1 MLYQRAVLYLAF
13 EGLYDNL
20 KLTICTQDVQT
31 KNIQNSAFGQ
41 VFYFAR
47 RRNNGQVTKAGGRI
61 QKADEI
67 SVYNQTR
74 QKYDR
79 LSDK

>member
-1 MLYQRAVLYLAF
+1 MCRYIVLYQRAVLYLAF

-41 VFYFAR
+41 GFYFAR
-47 RRNNGQVTKAGGRI
+47 R
-61 QKADEI
+61 
-67 SVYNQTR
+67 
-74 QKYDR
+74 
-79 LSDK
+79 